1 MFDKDHPV
9 IFVTKDKLEVYKCDI
24 GDQKTAKK
32 IAEGSWNKDSLNNV
46 IKNIINKLH
55 YKKVRILLA
64 DDLSYN
70 LEISINKDV
79 ENERLA
85 VKEKIVGKISENLSD
100 QDWDY
105 KIITEKLDTK
115 LVKFFAPLK
124 AFWTIFSQAVKNAGL
139 KIEAVE
145 PVAIAKER
153 HQNPI
158 IGLCLKKDLQGK
170 DEKVLNMKP
179 IDDKSQMPSSFDY
192 VDKTQPKSSISNK
205 KLLTIVV
212 TIFIISSLIIG
223 GILRSRKS
231 KQEEISSPSSLT
243 VTTPSPAASSESS
256 PSPET
261 LDLSSYSIQVL
272 NGSGVAGE
280 ADNVKDTLEAGGFEE
295 INTSNAD
302 NYDYTDTEVSL
313 KDDVSESIYDEIEN
327 ILSSSYTV
335 VLDSDPLTSSSDYD
349 VVIIIGEKDKE

>member
-1 MFDKDHPV
+1 MFDKTHPV
-9 IFVTKDKLEVYKCDI
+9 IFVTKDKLEVYKCEI
-24 GDQKTAKK
+24 GDQKNAVK
-32 IAEGSWNKDSLNNV
+32 IAEGSWNKSNLNNV

-70 LEISINKDV
+70 LEISINKDAKD
-79 ENERLA
+79 ERLA

-124 AFWTIFSQAVKNAGL
+124 AFWTIFSQAVKDVGL
-139 KIEAVE
+139 KVEAVE

-179 IDDKSQMPSSFDY
+179 IDDKSPMPSSFDY
-192 VDKTQPKSSISNK
+192 VDKTQSKSSISNK
-205 KLLTIVV
+205 KLLTIIIA
-212 TIFIISSLIIG
+212 IFIISSLIIG

-231 KQEEISSPSSLT
+231 KQEE
-243 VTTPSPAASSESS
+243 VSS
-256 PSPET
+256 PSPPAVITPSPEASSEPSPSPAT

-280 ADNVKDTLEAGGFEE
+280 AGSVKDALETGGFEE

-302 NYDYTDTEVSL
+302 NYDHTDTEVSL
-313 KDDVSESIYDEIEN
+313 KDNISESVFNEIEN

-335 VLDSDPLTSSSDYD
+335 VLDSDSLTSRSDYD